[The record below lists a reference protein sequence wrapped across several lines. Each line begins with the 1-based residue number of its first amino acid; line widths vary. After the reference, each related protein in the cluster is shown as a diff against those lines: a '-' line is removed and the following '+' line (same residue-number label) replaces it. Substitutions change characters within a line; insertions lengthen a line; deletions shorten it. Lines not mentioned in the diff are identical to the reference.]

1 MKQAPTWSW
10 RVSEDR
16 KINNGIWKVCGPR
29 DSDLQDPQGGDQ
41 SRSNIRK
48 TFCSRSGVQSGLWR
62 SVGYLSSCQSH
73 AGCVTHTAWRW
84 FLMLKFPNAPPT
96 LLLKEPFLKSTTLSK
111 LKRRQLWLVKL
122 LGWIALWMLNSKDS
136 QGVQVWKSS
145 LEEEASSV
153 VLVPGEPLLL
163 LFYYVL
169 WASESPAPPIL
180 WNSEEED
187 HVLQTATQNRKDK
200 SFIWWPLG
208 EFWFWSHQ
216 LFTSVEDHWRQNCDF
231 VLLIQNTLGFVSYIY
246 PPPMMFAEDGELVR
260 TMHMWL
266 EVPAWVLG
274 YPRLSHLTIP
284 DAGLFWGEYHSEV
297 VLFSGTFSNRRVS
310 CVGAHNLQSSFLL
323 TLSRQC
329 VVHFCL

>member
-10 RVSEDR
+10 RGSEDR
-16 KINNGIWKVCGPR
+16 KINNGIWKVCGHR

-48 TFCSRSGVQSGLWR
+48 TSCSRSPGVQSGLWR

-73 AGCVTHTAWRW
+73 PGCATQAAWRW

-169 WASESPAPPIL
+169 CGLQRAQHLPYSET
-180 WNSEEED
+180 
-187 HVLQTATQNRKDK
+187 VRRRRTMCFR
-200 SFIWWPLG
+200 
-208 EFWFWSHQ
+208 Q
-216 LFTSVEDHWRQNCDF
+216 LFRTGKARVSSDGHWENSGSCPTNSSLLLKTTEDRT
-231 VLLIQNTLGFVSYIY
+231 VTLYSWSKT
-246 PPPMMFAEDGELVR
+246 L
-260 TMHMWL
+260 
-266 EVPAWVLG
+266 WVLF
-274 YPRLSHLTIP
+274 PTSTHLP
-284 DAGLFWGEYHSEV
+284 W
-297 VLFSGTFSNRRVS
+297 
-310 CVGAHNLQSSFLL
+310 
-323 TLSRQC
+323 
-329 VVHFCL
+329 CL